1 MDQHYANA
9 NQVWKLGGARGH
21 AASVGQRYRDRA
33 FYRVLKAQAA
43 RLIEARE
50 PAKAA
55 PTSVLAW
62 AVWAVARTG
71 KSLAAQSQTVS
82 YQVGSFFPQP
92 EKFPIDAGGE
102 DDVH

>member
-1 MDQHYANA
+1 MLTQIKFGTSVARAVMQLPLAN
-9 NQVWKLGGARGH
+9 VTGIARFI
-21 AASVGQRYRDRA
+21 ASS
-33 FYRVLKAQAA
+33 KAQDA

-50 PAKAA
+50 PAEAA
-55 PTSVLAW
+55 PTSALAW